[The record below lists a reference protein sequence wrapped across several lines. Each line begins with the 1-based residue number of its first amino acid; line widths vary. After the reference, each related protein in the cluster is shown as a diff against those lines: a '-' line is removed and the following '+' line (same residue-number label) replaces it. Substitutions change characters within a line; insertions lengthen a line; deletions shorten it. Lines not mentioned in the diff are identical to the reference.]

1 MKTLTEQ
8 FANRSA
14 SRRAF
19 VEALAILGIG
29 AAGVK
34 TAEAAEVALATGAGE
49 ASEAE
54 SSTFV
59 FAYLKLKPGTAGQF
73 NEILGDFAAG
83 VEKYGRWKLR
93 GSYMD
98 NDSPADSLIDIW
110 ELPNTDAFPLD
121 LSGAAEDAAFQ
132 KLLPVIGGILEK
144 ETLHLVTQMQ
154 VPKPSSS

>member
-1 MKTLTEQ
+1 MTTLAEQ

-19 VEALAILGIG
+19 VEALAVLGIG

-34 TAEAAEVALATGAGE
+34 TAQASEVAVATGEGE
-49 ASEAE
+49 ASQGEG
-54 SSTFV
+54 STFV
-59 FAYLKLKPGTAGQF
+59 FAYLKLKPGGADQF

-93 GSYMD
+93 GSYLD
-98 NDSPADSLIDIW
+98 GDSPADSVIDIW

-121 LSGAAEDAAFQ
+121 LSGAAEDSEFQ

-144 ETLHLVTQMQ
+144 ETLHLVTKMQ
-154 VPKPSSS
+154 VPDPSSS